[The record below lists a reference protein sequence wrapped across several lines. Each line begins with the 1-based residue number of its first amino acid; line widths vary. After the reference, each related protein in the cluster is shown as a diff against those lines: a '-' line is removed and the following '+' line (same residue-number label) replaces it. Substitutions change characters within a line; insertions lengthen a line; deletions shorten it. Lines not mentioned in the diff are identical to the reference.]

1 MSWPSRN
8 LGCCFDPSKNPDK
21 VAIIDLARP
30 EQPQEM
36 TYAALDAAC
45 DAVARGLRMMRGCAN
60 AGARA
65 IHCL

>member
-36 TYAALDAAC
+36 T
-45 DAVARGLRMMRGCAN
+45 
-60 AGARA
+60 
-65 IHCL
+65 